1 MKDLLITC
9 MKYDVLSDISDLTWE
24 DMLTILELFQTRINE
39 TIELV
44 RRRVADEDLNTCIT
58 MMDENEYT
66 ARNIRATKTD

>member
-24 DMLTILELFQTRINE
+24 DMLMILELFQTRINE

-44 RRRVADEDLNTCIT
+44 QRKIANEDLNTCIT

-66 ARNIRATKTD
+66 KRNIGAIETD

>member
-1 MKDLLITC
+1 MKDQLITC
-9 MKYDVLSDISDLTWE
+9 MKYDTLSDTSDLTWE

-44 RRRVADEDLNTCIT
+44 RRKVADEDLNTCIT

>member
-1 MKDLLITC
+1 MKDQLITC
-9 MKYDVLSDISDLTWE
+9 MKYDELENNSDLNWE

-44 RRRVADEDLNTCIT
+44 RRKVADEDLNTCIT

-66 ARNIRATKTD
+66 ERNIRTAETN

>member
-44 RRRVADEDLNTCIT
+44 KRKVADEDLNTCIT